1 MWSSGLH
8 SYLLWLQGP
17 PNDLY
22 LKEYSQIIMK
32 FMIDMRRNGKMKGQK
47 AFSISNVTCYVEFR
61 APYLPS
67 FDFRVLQMSCIWKN
81 IHKSSLPQCSIWMW
95 LEMGN
100 RMIDMDFEFHMWHAM
115 WSSRLHMFL
124 LSTSG
129 SSRCLVFERILS
141 NYHNHHDECD

>member
-1 MWSSGLH
+1 MLCEVQGSISTFF
-8 SYLLWLQGP
+8 WLQGP
-17 PNDLY
+17 RDDLY

-81 IHKSSLPQCSIWMW
+81 INKLSLSSWWMW
-95 LEMGN
+95 LKIGN
-100 RMIDMDFEFHMWHAM
+100 KMIYKDYEFQTWHAM
-115 WSSRLHMFL
+115 WSSRLNIFL
-124 LSTSG
+124 LLTSG
-129 SSRCLVFERILS
+129 SSRCLVFERIFT
-141 NYHNHHDECD
+141 NHHYLNE